1 MKALVLYGS
10 RWGGTVPVAEKI
22 GETLRHEGY
31 IVDIFE
37 SRNSPKD
44 VSGYDLFIIGSGIR
58 ADKWKEQA
66 IAFIEK
72 NAELLRTKKTA
83 LFVSCMV
90 DREKEDAKDKAKT
103 LYLDKVA
110 EQFGLHPISL
120 GFFGGYLDFRKSHGL
135 LVDIIVRVNGWR
147 LKKRGLDTSVVYD
160 TRDFEHVK
168 AWAHELAQALCLGE
182 QKPKDF
188 SLK

>member
-10 RWGGTVPVAEKI
+10 RWGGTVAVAEKI
-22 GETLRHEGY
+22 GETLRQEGCS
-31 IVDIFE
+31 VDVFE
-37 SRNSPKD
+37 SENPPKD
-44 VSGYDLFIIGSGIR
+44 VNGYDLFIIGSGIR

-72 NAELLRTKKTA
+72 NAEVLRKKKTA

-90 DREKEDAKDKAKT
+90 DREKEEANDKAKT

-147 LKKRGLDTSVVYD
+147 LKKRGLNTSVVYD
-160 TRDFEHVK
+160 TRDFAFIE
-168 AWAHELAQALCLGE
+168 AWAHELAHTL
-182 QKPKDF
+182 
-188 SLK
+188 SS